1 MTQTFNVDDFIRS
14 RKQTRRISDLLK
26 AKAADYLATLSPL
39 VRPQPLFGEYLQG
52 APRGSGRETQHHFKE
67 FKTLF
72 DKHAG
77 ERPFNLINELEIP
90 LPIINSTPEL
100 FPLEYDHLLECGTTV
115 RVSSPTQWVVGYS
128 SFDLRHFRQVV
139 NDPNRSG
146 SELHRFVLHYLMLF
160 HCFSRAGGLGRLLK
174 ELRFPL
180 GFHCLD
186 DFGQLPFCVISSP
199 VRSSLPSD
207 DVIRHSTEISGSR
220 SFEELIS
227 VQAINAMQDDLRE
240 QLTVTLQ
247 EAAKTKPM
255 SSQEPLTPRHNEKG

>member
-1 MTQTFNVDDFIRS
+1 MTQSFNVDDFIRS

-26 AKAADYLATLSPL
+26 TQAADYLATLSPL

-67 FKTLF
+67 FRTLF

-77 ERPFNLINELEIP
+77 QRPFNLINELEVP
-90 LPIINSTPEL
+90 LHIISSTPEL
-100 FPLEYDHLLECGTTV
+100 FPLEYDHVLENGTTV
-115 RVSSPTQWVVGYS
+115 RVTSPTRWVVGYN
-128 SFDLRHFRQVV
+128 SFDLTLFRQVV

-160 HCFSRAGGLGRLLK
+160 HCFSRAGGLGRLFRG
-174 ELRFPL
+174 LRFPI
-180 GFHCLD
+180 GFQCLD

-199 VRSSLPSD
+199 VTSSLPD
-207 DVIRHSTEISGSR
+207 DEVIRNSTEISGSH

-227 VQAINAMQDDLRE
+227 GEAIQAMQDDLRE
-240 QLTVTLQ
+240 QLTMTLQ
-247 EAAKTKPM
+247 EAA
-255 SSQEPLTPRHNEKG
+255 QN